1 MSATAPPINWKWTDY
16 QRDARD
22 ALESGGYDLV
32 VLRTGY
38 GGGKSRCGAQWIH
51 RGGMTDAEGSG
62 ESLVMAQDYE
72 KGKSTTYN
80 VFFKSLPGADTDPFK
95 DGDPENSPIV
105 ANYNKNDKILRY
117 VTGHVV
123 WLGGAD
129 KWSRFAGS
137 EFNRI
142 WCDEVAHYPPTTD
155 LYKLHEML
163 VTRQRTPG
171 GPNTTLWTSTGNG
184 YNQFY
189 DITERRVEPDGDGG
203 ERDLPWA
210 ERMHV
215 IVASTE
221 HNRLL
226 PPAGLEKIKRQFKG
240 TEREQQGL
248 HGGFAS
254 AEGLVYPSFS
264 RERHII
270 PHEKAEELIDGSWRI
285 YGYDAGWDD
294 PRVVLEIGAT
304 SYDQFLVYD
313 EYHESGTH
321 VEDAIG
327 WLHHHEKPYGRMF
340 CEHEPSDIQK
350 FKAAGYEAT
359 KADKS
364 LDAGISEVRN
374 RLRQDAEG
382 RVGLLVSDRCEYTVR
397 ELLSYKEE
405 HVGKSAAEDHCADAL
420 RYAIFTNET
429 GGGDVPTATARL

>member
-1 MSATAPPINWKWTDY
+1 MSAAGIDVNWQWTDY
-16 QRDARD
+16 QAAVRD
-22 ALESGGYDLV
+22 ALEAGDNDLV
-32 VLRTGY
+32 VFRTGY

-51 RGGMTDAEGSG
+51 RGGLTDPEGTG

-72 KGKSTTYN
+72 KGKSTTYG
-80 VFFKSLPGADTDPFK
+80 VFFKSLPGDDTDPFK
-95 DGDPENSPIV
+95 DGDPEHSPIV

-155 LYKLHEML
+155 LYRLHEML
-163 VTRQRTPG
+163 VTRQRTEA

-210 ERMHV
+210 DRMKV

-226 PPAGLEKIKRQFKG
+226 PDEGLAKIKRQFKG
-240 TEREQQGL
+240 TAREQQGL

-254 AEGLVYPSFS
+254 AEGLVYARFS
-264 RERHII
+264 RDRHIVS
-270 PHEKAEELIDGSWRI
+270 EAEAADLIDDRWRI

-294 PRVVLEIGAT
+294 PRVVLEVGAT
-304 SYDQFLVYD
+304 AYDQYLVLD

-327 WLHHHEKPYGRMF
+327 WLREYDKPDGTIYS
-340 CEHEPSDIQK
+340 EHEPSDIQK
-350 FKAAGYEAT
+350 FKSAGWQA
-359 KADKS
+359 KPADKS
-364 LDAGISEVRN
+364 IDAGISEVRR
-374 RLRQDAEG
+374 RLEEDANG
-382 RVGLLVSDRCEYTVR
+382 RVGLLVSERCEHTIR

-405 HVGKSAAEDHCADAL
+405 HVGKSAADDHCADAL
-420 RYAIFTNET
+420 RYSIFTNENT
-429 GGGDVPTATARL
+429 PAFASATAKL